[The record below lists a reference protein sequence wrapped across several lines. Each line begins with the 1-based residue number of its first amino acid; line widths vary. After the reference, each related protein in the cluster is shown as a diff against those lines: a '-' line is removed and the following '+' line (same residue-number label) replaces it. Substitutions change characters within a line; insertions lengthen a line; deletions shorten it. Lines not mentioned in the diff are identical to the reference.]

1 MAWNEPG
8 GSKDNDPWG
17 NRGGKDQGPPDL
29 DEIIRNIQKKLS
41 GIFGGKG
48 KGDGGGEGE
57 APTPIRGGG
66 GGAGGIGALVLLL
79 VIGLAVYDSI
89 HVIQPAERGVVQRF
103 GKYVDTMQPGLN
115 FRFPRPIETVIRVDV
130 DRNRDV
136 LIGYRSGGSGRTTK
150 SSTVPSEALMLTR
163 DENIVDV
170 RFAIQYNVKS
180 AQDYLFNVK
189 DPDLTLREATESAV
203 REIVGRSDM
212 DFLLKEGRSDVV
224 ERVKTLTQ
232 ETLDRY
238 GSGLMVISV
247 NMQDAQPPKEVQHAF
262 DDAVKAREDQQRVI
276 NEAEAYSNDI
286 LPRARGAAARQ
297 IEEAG
302 GYKEKVVARAEGE
315 AERFE
320 RILAEYLKAPEVT
333 RERIYLETIEDVFGK
348 TTKVMVDVE
357 GGNNLLYLPLDR
369 MMDRGTAPQG
379 TVPFAPTQ
387 SQLDQAAR
395 SAVRSAE
402 QLMQRERDSSRVRER
417 R

>member
-29 DEIIRNIQKKLS
+29 DEVIRNIQKKLKDV
-41 GIFGGKG
+41 FGGKG
-48 KGDGGGEGE
+48 GGNDGGGD
-57 APTPIRGGG
+57 APTPIRPGGSG
-66 GGAGGIGALVLLL
+66 GLGGIGALVGVLLL
-79 VIGLAVYDSI
+79 ALAAYDSI
-89 HVIQPAERGVVQRF
+89 HIIQPAERGVVQRF

-115 FRFPRPIETVIRVDV
+115 FRFPRPIESVIRVDV

-150 SSTVPSEALMLTR
+150 SATVPSEALMLTR

-170 RFAIQYNVKS
+170 RFAIQYNIKS
-180 AQDYLFNVK
+180 AQDYVFNVK
-189 DPDLTLREATESAV
+189 DPDLTLRESTESAV

-224 ERVKTLTQ
+224 ERVKQLTQ

-238 GSGLMVISV
+238 EAGLMVISV
-247 NMQDAQPPKEVQHAF
+247 NMQDAQPPTEVQHAF

-297 IEEAG
+297 IEEASA
-302 GYKEKVVARAEGE
+302 YKEQVVARADGE
-315 AERFE
+315 AERFT
-320 RILAEYLKAPEVT
+320 RILTEYAKAPEVT
-333 RERIYLETIEDVFGK
+333 RERIYIETIEEVLGRS
-348 TTKVMVDVE
+348 TKVMVDVE

-369 MMDRGTAPQG
+369 MMDRGASPMM
-379 TVPFAPTQ
+379 PMAPTQ
-387 SQLDQAAR
+387 AQMDQAALSSLR
-395 SAVRSAE
+395 TAE
-402 QLMQRERDSSRVRER
+402 ELMHQREGDSLRSRER

>member
-29 DEIIRNIQKKLS
+29 DEVIRNIQKKLN

-48 KGDGGGEGE
+48 KGDGGGDG
-57 APTPIRGGG
+57 PTPIRAGGS
-66 GGAGGIGALVLLL
+66 GAGGIGALIVLL
-79 VIGLAVYDSI
+79 VVGLAVYDSI

-103 GKYVDTMQPGLN
+103 GKYVDVMQPGLN

-136 LIGYRSGGSGRTTK
+136 LIGYRSGGNGRTTK
-150 SSTVPSEALMLTR
+150 SATVPGEALMLTR

-180 AQDYLFNVK
+180 ARDYLFNVK
-189 DPDLTLREATESAV
+189 DPDLTLREASESAV

-224 ERVKTLTQ
+224 ERVKALTQ

-247 NMQDAQPPKEVQHAF
+247 NMQDAQPPAEVQHAF

-297 IEEAG
+297 IEEAD
-302 GYKEKVVARAEGE
+302 GYKERVVARAEGE
-315 AERFE
+315 AKRFE
-320 RILAEYLKAPEVT
+320 RILTEYLKAPDVT
-333 RERIYLETIEDVFGK
+333 RERIYLETIEEVFGNS
-348 TTKVMVDVE
+348 TKVMVDVE

-369 MMDRGTAPQG
+369 MMDRGAASPGAAPF
-379 TVPFAPTQ
+379 TPTQ

-402 QLMQRERDSSRVRER
+402 QLIQRERDSSRARER